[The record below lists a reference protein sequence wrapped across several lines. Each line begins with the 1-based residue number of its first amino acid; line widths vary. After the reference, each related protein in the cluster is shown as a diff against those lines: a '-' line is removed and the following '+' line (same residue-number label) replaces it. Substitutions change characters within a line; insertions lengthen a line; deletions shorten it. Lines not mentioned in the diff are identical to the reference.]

1 MSPLLLLISLANAGP
16 AKEEAKSMVSAF
28 ARYGDETPA
37 KRNQP
42 WWNQIEDPGLRL
54 VLKDGLAANP
64 DLMAADARADLA
76 RAGTWSAVSGLLPTL
91 AFEVATQ
98 EAPTDAVG
106 LSPYSAGAPDYASA
120 FESLG
125 ELLGGVA
132 AATGMDPASVP
143 DFSSGSTTAL
153 PDTYRTS
160 SAMLKAAWMIDVFGR
175 QTMSTLAARKD
186 ARAAQR
192 SRDST
197 MRGTAGQI
205 GSAWYDLVAAR
216 QQVEIIEEQVR
227 SARELLEL
235 VELRYENGEG
245 TAIDVL
251 QQRQQL
257 ARTEAMLPMAIA
269 SRIATHGRIA
279 IAIGK
284 APSTELPESDGF
296 PTLGPPPSIGSP
308 RRLVDDRSDIQAAV
322 HQLEGARFK
331 RNASVSALL
340 PTLTLTG
347 QYGRQYLT
355 LEDTE
360 DLDTWGIGA
369 VATVPLF
376 AGGRTHAGIKAAKA
390 GRDVA
395 NIQLRATILSAVQ
408 QVEAAI
414 ASDAAATQT
423 LEAVN
428 RQVEAAQ
435 IALDESRSFYLQGLT
450 PYLSVLAAQG
460 ANQAAQLA
468 QVDARRGRMLA
479 RIQLHSALGGTW
491 LPTVEDS
498 P

>member
-1 MSPLLLLISLANAGP
+1 MNSLLILMGIAYAGP
-16 AKEEAKSMVSAF
+16 AQDEAQSMVSAF

-37 KRNQP
+37 QRLRP
-42 WWNQIEDPGLRL
+42 WWSQIEDPGLRT
-54 VLKDGLAANP
+54 VLKEGLAANP
-64 DLMAADARADLA
+64 DLLIADARVQLA
-76 RAGTWSAVSGLLPTL
+76 RAGTVSAISGLLPSV

-98 EAPTDAVG
+98 EAPTDGMG
-106 LSPYSAGAPDYASA
+106 LNPAAASMPDYGSA

-125 ELLGGVA
+125 ALLGGLA
-132 AATGMDPASVP
+132 TATGIDPTTVP
-143 DFSSGSTTAL
+143 DFSSGSTAAL
-153 PDTYRTS
+153 PETYRS
-160 SAMLKAAWMIDVFGR
+160 SSTMLKGSWVLDVFGR
-175 QTMSTLAARKD
+175 QTMSTLAAHKD
-186 ARAAQR
+186 ARAALR
-192 SRDST
+192 NRDAG
-197 MRGTAGQI
+197 MRGIAGQI

-216 QQVEIIEEQVR
+216 QQVKIIEDQVR

-251 QQRQQL
+251 QQRQQV
-257 ARTEAMLPMAIA
+257 ARTEAMLPRAIA
-269 SRIATHGRIA
+269 SRVATHGRVA
-279 IAIGK
+279 IAIGL
-284 APSTELPESDGF
+284 APSTDLPESDDF
-296 PTLGPPPSIGSP
+296 PALGPAPSIGSP
-308 RRLVDDRSDIQAAV
+308 SRLVHDRSDIQAAV
-322 HQLEGARFK
+322 HQLESARLK

-355 LEDTE
+355 LDDTE
-360 DLDTWGIGA
+360 DLDTWGVGA

-395 NIQLRATILSAVQ
+395 TIQLRAAVLSAVQ

-414 ASDAAATQT
+414 ASDSAAIQT

-428 RQVEAAQ
+428 RQAEAAA
-435 IALDESRSFYLQGLT
+435 IALDQARIFYLQGLT
-450 PYLSVLAAQG
+450 PYLSVLAAQT
-460 ANQAAQLA
+460 ANQAAQLS